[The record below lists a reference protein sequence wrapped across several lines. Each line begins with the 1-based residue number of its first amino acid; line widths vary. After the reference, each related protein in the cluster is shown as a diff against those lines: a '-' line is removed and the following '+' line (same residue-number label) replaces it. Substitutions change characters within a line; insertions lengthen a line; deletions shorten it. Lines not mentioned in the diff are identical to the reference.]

1 MATTKGKKRVK
12 NVPVLHDEVKSR
24 HHVLLTPS
32 SWAKLQ
38 RHAATKGISVSEL
51 IEQWAIDLDGD

>member
-1 MATTKGKKRVK
+1 MATAKGKKRVR
-12 NVPVLHDEVKSR
+12 NIPVLHDEVKSR

-38 RHAATKGISVSEL
+38 KYAASKNISVSEL
-51 IEQWAIDLDGD
+51 IEGWAQSIDGD